1 MAFLKNGRKR
11 VSESKEGQK
20 GNHKQCLPGL
30 GGDSVGDLT
39 AVSSIVHQQQFDV
52 TRGSDEQ
59 LSESIRQDVAGLLIR
74 AITNLWESLVAS
86 ELTTDSRI
94 DTVGSSPGFL

>member
-1 MAFLKNGRKR
+1 MNRKTGKR
-11 VSESKEGQK
+11 ATT
-20 GNHKQCLPGL
+20 NNILPGL

-39 AVSSIVHQQQFDV
+39 AVNSVVHQQQFDV
-52 TRGSDEQ
+52 LLVLDEQ
-59 LSESIRQDVAGLLIR
+59 LSESIRQDVSGLLIR
-74 AITNLWESLVAS
+74 AITNGGEGLVAS